1 MTDIV
6 CEEFQRYPLSVHRHM
21 CPHHHFCVASQ
32 GSEKEFWSVSSS
44 WRGLFQ
50 LILLLSLS
58 AATVG
63 LHLHVTTRGPETI
76 SGRASRFVLATAH
89 LRRSYHN
96 CNQRTITSLFKNPI
110 LSIFTTI
117 SREPVGRR
125 SLQRRCKPPQA
136 RERSC

>member
-6 CEEFQRYPLSVHRHM
+6 CERVPKISSK

-32 GSEKEFWSVSSS
+32 GLGKEFWSVSSS
-44 WRGLFQ
+44 WCVLFQ
-50 LILLLSLS
+50 LVLLLSLS

-76 SGRASRFVLATAH
+76 SGRTSRFVLATTH

-96 CNQRTITSLFKNPI
+96 CNQRTITPLFKNPI
-110 LSIFTTI
+110 FGDFTTI

-125 SLQRRCKPPQA
+125 SQQWRCKLPQA
-136 RERSC
+136 QERIC

>member
-1 MTDIV
+1 
-6 CEEFQRYPLSVHRHM
+6 M

-50 LILLLSLS
+50 LVLLLSLS

-63 LHLHVTTRGPETI
+63 LHLHVTSRGPKTI
-76 SGRASRFVLATAH
+76 SGRTSRLVLATAH
-89 LRRSYHN
+89 LRRRDWCYHN
-96 CNQRTITSLFKNPI
+96 CNQRTITSLFQNPI
-110 LSIFTTI
+110 FGIFTTI

-125 SLQRRCKPPQA
+125 SQQRHCKPPQA
-136 RERSC
+136 RERNCWIEKI